1 MHKLVYNL
9 NSKSI
14 IPKELGCLVIK
25 QEDDYDVFSG
35 NIEKLAINEINKF
48 YNGEENKCNI
58 YYTNTLYEN
67 YIRLWDLESFKF
79 KSTVYHFF
87 RIKCTKFTE
96 SVFSLRIF
104 KRHKIWINSNLFC
117 ITNPR
122 EQFLL
127 VKLKRGV
134 NDIIIETPWAKKEDS
149 FFIRI
154 SSYEF
159 EKSAGKFSL
168 FNECLIQPEDIK
180 LLYCTTNF
188 MYNKESFVFGL
199 YPNDNINVD
208 WDQNVKLELFDV
220 QAEKLYLNT
229 TIKFAQKITIPLAS
243 YSYEHSSNLNSL
255 RLKITYKTKK
265 DIECIVRKEL
275 YLYDIGFAQH
285 KLIQKAV
292 SIALNDKCRTYYD
305 SLCINFKL
313 EQLNSVGSNLVK
325 TADILQS
332 LYSNIQLIE
341 NGKHLDESIYA
352 PLSKRVFFKSK
363 LDEKIKAYHAYVPK
377 DYDPQK
383 AYPLLIHFSTPELTN
398 YSQYYKAYTNEKVIS
413 VDISQRGFTLGS
425 YIGEAAIIE
434 ALLDIRQRFNIDK
447 ERVYLLGH
455 SNGASAVFSIAQ
467 SYPHYFAGA
476 LTISGVCYIDGLC
489 NLKNM
494 KIINVSSK
502 TEANF
507 KLGYERLHKK
517 FLQFKNCTE
526 VLIDNS
532 NHNTMVFMLS
542 SGKII
547 SELIKSKLNPYPDN
561 IEYFTLRNNH
571 RTAYWVKL
579 DKIPLGKQYSKI
591 IARIIENV
599 IDVKL
604 INSNGVTITIPPQID
619 KRKFCIKINGKI
631 FEFVSYK
638 KSSITFKKIKNQFAI
653 TNEEFD
659 YVDIV
664 KGNGLLTVFFN
675 SLKIITGSN
684 DDEIIKTAKS
694 FAQPKT
700 NATNP
705 DIYVKYPISSNIDD
719 IKTIKSNYIIIES
732 NSSDKELIKIKEKL
746 PVKTYK
752 YGYKYKNRKYYGD
765 YCIMQIIPS
774 PYFDGNYILYVNSN
788 NNDMF
793 DKNVF
798 TRRFTIPTYSKGY
811 HKFLNNIV
819 LIYNEQG
826 YHKIIES
833 GDDIVKIT

>member
-180 LLYCTTNF
+180 
-188 MYNKESFVFGL
+188 
-199 YPNDNINVD
+199 
-208 WDQNVKLELFDV
+208 
-220 QAEKLYLNT
+220 
-229 TIKFAQKITIPLAS
+229 
-243 YSYEHSSNLNSL
+243 
-255 RLKITYKTKK
+255 
-265 DIECIVRKEL
+265 
-275 YLYDIGFAQH
+275 
-285 KLIQKAV
+285 
-292 SIALNDKCRTYYD
+292 
-305 SLCINFKL
+305 
-313 EQLNSVGSNLVK
+313 
-325 TADILQS
+325 
-332 LYSNIQLIE
+332 
-341 NGKHLDESIYA
+341 
-352 PLSKRVFFKSK
+352 
-363 LDEKIKAYHAYVPK
+363 
-377 DYDPQK
+377 
-383 AYPLLIHFSTPELTN
+383 
-398 YSQYYKAYTNEKVIS
+398 
-413 VDISQRGFTLGS
+413 
-425 YIGEAAIIE
+425 
-434 ALLDIRQRFNIDK
+434 
-447 ERVYLLGH
+447 RVYLLGH

-591 IARIIENV
+591 IAKIIENV